1 MRLILSAILIAAVM
15 PAALC
20 QGDYLVPDYLYTD
33 HLKPAT
39 SQMYLKDWLEGGYVR
54 SLDRSRLMDPGIA
67 GMVRWLDA
75 PVPSYPWYGSDLSFY
90 KRLAPASAFTPFSQ
104 YYAEAEVEAEAPQEA
119 EIISSPEPFNITAG
133 APKYVFYASG
143 QGLPFSQYLSTE
155 PSRSSD
161 LWIRGRENWTQYV
174 VSPVGAAVELVA
186 NVPGGGSGGFYQTVQ
201 TETASLNSKTYQFYD
216 GYNSMIFRADR
227 IGRHLLY
234 LVADNQPSNVVVID
248 VFAQA
253 PAAMPSQ
260 TSQAEEPLQAQIPK
274 TEPAQSAQPSQGQL
288 FQAAQLL
295 PTAQPLE
302 AVQQQSYPLPG
313 SANTPQYPAVAKPA
327 AGASLADTPLTIYY
341 PGLGNFQVFVD
352 GVEVGV
358 GSGGSF
364 STKVKGGASHVIA
377 IYDGFWMYQ
386 NNVYFESGVP
396 KVINVE
402 AV

>member
-1 MRLILSAILIAAVM
+1 MRLLLSAVLIAAVM
-15 PAALC
+15 PAALS
-20 QGDYLVPDYLYTD
+20 QGDYLIPDYLYTD
-33 HLKPAT
+33 HLKPDA
-39 SQMYLKDWLEGGYVR
+39 SQMYLRDWLEGGYVR

-104 YYAEAEVEAEAPQEA
+104 YYAEAKVEAEEPRVA
-119 EIISSPEPFNITAG
+119 EIISSPVPFNITAG
-133 APKYVFYASG
+133 APKNVFYASG

-174 VSPVGAAVELVA
+174 VSPAGAAVELVA

-201 TETASLNSKTYQFYD
+201 TETASLSSKTYQFYD

-253 PAAMPSQ
+253 PAAQ
-260 TSQAEEPLQAQIPK
+260 
-274 TEPAQSAQPSQGQL
+274 PAQAAQSQP
-288 FQAAQLL
+288 FQAAQPAQSTL
-295 PTAQPLE
+295 PYQAAQPIQTTQPL
-302 AVQQQSYPLPG
+302 QTSQPQSYPLPG
-313 SANTPQYPAVAKPA
+313 SANTPQYPTVPQAP
-327 AGASLADTPLTIYY
+327 AGASSLGDTPLTIYY
-341 PGLGNFQVFVD
+341 PGLSNFQVFVD

-364 STKVKGGASHVIA
+364 STKVKGGASHVIS
-377 IYDGFWMYQ
+377 IWDGFWMYQ

>member
-1 MRLILSAILIAAVM
+1 MRLILLAILIAAIM

-20 QGDYLVPDYLYTD
+20 QGDYLLPDYLYTD
-33 HLKPAT
+33 HLKTDT
-39 SQMYLKDWLEGGYVR
+39 SQKYLKDWLEGGYVR

-75 PVPSYPWYGSDLSFY
+75 PVPSYPWYGSDVSFY

-104 YYAEAEVEAEAPQEA
+104 YYAEARAEEETPREA
-119 EIISSPEPFNITAG
+119 EIISSPVPFNITAK
-133 APKYVFYASG
+133 APKNVFYGSG

-161 LWIRGRENWTQYV
+161 LWIRGPENWTQYV

-201 TETASLNSKTYQFYD
+201 TETASLNSGTYEFHD

-227 IGRHLLY
+227 IGRNLLY

-253 PAAMPSQ
+253 PEAQSAQ
-260 TSQAEEPLQAQIPK
+260 GAETTE
-274 TEPAQSAQPSQGQL
+274 TEPAQAVQSAQGTKP
-288 FQAAQLL
+288 FQA
-295 PTAQPLE
+295 TQPLQNAPE
-302 AVQQQSYPLPG
+302 QSYPLPG
-313 SANTPQYPAVAKPA
+313 SANTPQYPSVAPA
-327 AGASLADTPLTIYY
+327 QAGASSLADTPLTVYY

-358 GSGGSF
+358 GSNGSF
-364 STKVKGGASHVIA
+364 STKVRGGASHVIS

>member
-15 PAALC
+15 PVALC

-33 HLKPAT
+33 HLKPEA
-39 SQMYLKDWLEGGYVR
+39 SQKYLKDWLEGGYVR

-104 YYAEAEVEAEAPQEA
+104 YYAQAEAEPPQES
-119 EIISSPEPFNITAG
+119 EVISRPVPFNITAG

-174 VSPVGAAVELVA
+174 VSPMGAAVELVA
-186 NVPGGGSGGFYQTVQ
+186 NVPNGGSGGFYHTVQ
-201 TETASLNSKTYQFYD
+201 TETASLSSKTYQFYD

-253 PAAMPSQ
+253 AAAMPSQ
-260 TSQAEEPLQAQIPK
+260 ASQAEETLQAQIPQ
-274 TEPAQSAQPSQGQL
+274 TEPAQSAQPSQSQP
-288 FQAAQLL
+288 FQI
-295 PTAQPLE
+295 AQP
-302 AVQQQSYPLPG
+302 VQTSQPQSYPLPG
-313 SANTPQYPAVAKPA
+313 SANTPQYPAVAQPA
-327 AGASLADTPLTIYY
+327 AGASLADTPLNIIY
-341 PGLGNFQVFVD
+341 PGPSNFQVFVD

-358 GSGGSF
+358 GSGGIF
-364 STKVKGGASHVIA
+364 STKVKGGASHVIS
-377 IYDGFWMYQ
+377 IWDGFWMYQ
-386 NNVYFESGVP
+386 NSVYFESGVP

>member
-15 PAALC
+15 PAAFS
-20 QGDYLVPDYLYTD
+20 QGDYLLPDYLYTD
-33 HLKPAT
+33 HLKPDA
-39 SQMYLKDWLEGGYVR
+39 SQMYLRDWLEGGYVR

-104 YYAEAEVEAEAPQEA
+104 YYAEAKAEAEAPREA
-119 EIISSPEPFNITAG
+119 EIISDPMKFNITLG
-133 APKYVFYASG
+133 APKNVFYASG

-201 TETASLNSKTYQFYD
+201 TETASLNSKTYQFYE

-253 PAAMPSQ
+253 PAAQPAEPSQ
-260 TSQAEEPLQAQIPK
+260 SQP
-274 TEPAQSAQPSQGQL
+274 
-288 FQAAQLL
+288 FQAAQPAQSTL
-295 PTAQPLE
+295 PYQAAQPIQTTQPL
-302 AVQQQSYPLPG
+302 QTSQPQSYPLPG
-313 SANTPQYPAVAKPA
+313 SANTPQYPTVPQAP
-327 AGASLADTPLTIYY
+327 AGASSLADTPLTIYY
-341 PGLGNFQVFVD
+341 PGLSNFQVFVD

-364 STKVKGGASHVIA
+364 STKVKGGASHVIS
-377 IYDGFWMYQ
+377 IWDGFWMYQ
-386 NNVYFESGVP
+386 NNVYFESGIP

>member
-1 MRLILSAILIAAVM
+1 MRLIISAILIAAVM

-20 QGDYLVPDYLYTD
+20 QGDYLLPDYLYTD
-33 HLKPAT
+33 HLKPDT

-104 YYAEAEVEAEAPQEA
+104 YYAEAKVEAEEPRVA
-119 EIISSPEPFNITAG
+119 EIISSPVPFNITAG
-133 APKYVFYASG
+133 APKNVFYASG

-201 TETASLNSKTYQFYD
+201 TETASLNSKTYQFYE

-253 PAAMPSQ
+253 PAAQPAEPSQ
-260 TSQAEEPLQAQIPK
+260 SQP
-274 TEPAQSAQPSQGQL
+274 
-288 FQAAQLL
+288 FQAAQPAQSTL
-295 PTAQPLE
+295 PYQAAQPIQTTQPL
-302 AVQQQSYPLPG
+302 QTSQPQSYPLPG
-313 SANTPQYPAVAKPA
+313 SANTPQYPTVPQAP
-327 AGASLADTPLTIYY
+327 AGASSLADTPLTIYY
-341 PGLGNFQVFVD
+341 PGLSNFQVFVD

-364 STKVKGGASHVIA
+364 STKVKGGASHVIS
-377 IYDGFWMYQ
+377 IWDGFWMYQ
-386 NNVYFESGVP
+386 NNVYFESGIP

>member
-1 MRLILSAILIAAVM
+1 MRLIISAILIAAVM

-20 QGDYLVPDYLYTD
+20 QGDYLLPDYLYTD
-33 HLKPAT
+33 HLKPDT

-75 PVPSYPWYGSDLSFY
+75 PVPSYPWYSSDVSFY

-104 YYAEAEVEAEAPQEA
+104 YYAEPKVEAEEPREA
-119 EIISSPEPFNITAG
+119 EIISSPVPFNISAG

-201 TETASLNSKTYQFYD
+201 TETASLNSKTYQFYE
-216 GYNSMIFRADR
+216 GYNSMIFRADK

-253 PAAMPSQ
+253 PAAQPAEPSQ
-260 TSQAEEPLQAQIPK
+260 SQP
-274 TEPAQSAQPSQGQL
+274 
-288 FQAAQLL
+288 FQAAQPAQSTL
-295 PTAQPLE
+295 PYQAAQPIQTTQPL
-302 AVQQQSYPLPG
+302 QTSQPQSYPLPG
-313 SANTPQYPAVAKPA
+313 SANTPQYPTVPQAP
-327 AGASLADTPLTIYY
+327 AGASSLADTPLTIYY
-341 PGLGNFQVFVD
+341 PGLSNFQVFVD

-364 STKVKGGASHVIA
+364 STKVKGGASHVIS
-377 IYDGFWMYQ
+377 IWDGFWMYQ
-386 NNVYFESGVP
+386 NNVYFESGIP

>member
-1 MRLILSAILIAAVM
+1 MRLIISAILIAAVM

-20 QGDYLVPDYLYTD
+20 QGDYLLPDYLYTD
-33 HLKPAT
+33 HLKPDT

-104 YYAEAEVEAEAPQEA
+104 YYAEAKAEAEAPREA
-119 EIISSPEPFNITAG
+119 EIISDPMKFNITLG
-133 APKYVFYASG
+133 APKNVFYASG

-201 TETASLNSKTYQFYD
+201 TETASLNSKTYQFYE

-253 PAAMPSQ
+253 PAAQPAEPSQ
-260 TSQAEEPLQAQIPK
+260 SQP
-274 TEPAQSAQPSQGQL
+274 
-288 FQAAQLL
+288 FQAAQPAQSTL
-295 PTAQPLE
+295 PYQAAQPIQTTQPL
-302 AVQQQSYPLPG
+302 QTSQPQSYPLPG
-313 SANTPQYPAVAKPA
+313 SANTPQYPTVPQAP
-327 AGASLADTPLTIYY
+327 AGASSLADTPLTIYY
-341 PGLGNFQVFVD
+341 PGLSNFQVFVD

-364 STKVKGGASHVIA
+364 STKVKGGASHVIS
-377 IYDGFWMYQ
+377 IWDGFWMYQ

-396 KVINVE
+396 KIINVE

>member
-1 MRLILSAILIAAVM
+1 MRLLLSAVLIAAVI
-15 PAALC
+15 PAALS
-20 QGDYLVPDYLYTD
+20 QGDYLLPDYLYTD
-33 HLKPAT
+33 HLKPDS
-39 SQMYLKDWLEGGYVR
+39 SQMILRDWLEGGYVR

-75 PVPSYPWYGSDLSFY
+75 PVPSYPWYGSDPSFY
-90 KRLAPASAFTPFSQ
+90 KRLAPASVFTPFSQ
-104 YYAEAEVEAEAPQEA
+104 YYAQQEVETPWEA
-119 EIISSPEPFNITAG
+119 EIISSPVRFNITLG
-133 APKYVFYASG
+133 APKNVFYGSG

-161 LWIRGRENWTQYV
+161 LWIRGPENWTQYV
-174 VSPVGAAVELVA
+174 VSPIGAAVELVA

-201 TETASLNSKTYQFYD
+201 TETASLSSKTYQFHD
-216 GYNSMIFRADR
+216 GYNSMVFRADR

-234 LVADNQPSNVVVID
+234 LVVDNQPSNVVLID

-253 PAAMPSQ
+253 PAALPIQ
-260 TSQAEEPLQAQIPK
+260 TA
-274 TEPAQSAQPSQGQL
+274 
-288 FQAAQLL
+288 
-295 PTAQPLE
+295 
-302 AVQQQSYPLPG
+302 QQQSYPLPG
-313 SANTPQYPAVAKPA
+313 SANTPQYPSVPPA
-327 AGASLADTPLTIYY
+327 QAGASSLADTPLTIYY

-364 STKVKGGASHVIA
+364 STKVKGGASHVIS
-377 IYDGFWMYQ
+377 IWDGFWMYQ

>member
-20 QGDYLVPDYLYTD
+20 QGDYLLPDYLYTD
-33 HLKPAT
+33 HLKPDA
-39 SQMYLKDWLEGGYVR
+39 SQMYLRDWLEGGYVR

-104 YYAEAEVEAEAPQEA
+104 YYAEAKVEAEAPREA
-119 EIISSPEPFNITAG
+119 EIISRPVPFNITLG
-133 APKYVFYASG
+133 APKNVFYGSG

-174 VSPVGAAVELVA
+174 VSPAGAAVELVA

-234 LVADNQPSNVVVID
+234 LVVDNQPSNVVVID

-253 PAAMPSQ
+253 PAAQPAQ
-260 TSQAEEPLQAQIPK
+260 ASQAAQDAQ
-274 TEPAQSAQPSQGQL
+274 PAQGTLP
-288 FQAAQLL
+288 FQAAQ
-295 PTAQPLE
+295 PAQL
-302 AVQQQSYPLPG
+302 QSYPLPG
-313 SANTPQYPAVAKPA
+313 SANTPQYPYVPPA
-327 AGASLADTPLTIYY
+327 QAGASSLGDTPLTIYY
-341 PGLGNFQVFVD
+341 PGPSNFQVFVD

-364 STKVKGGASHVIA
+364 STKVKGGASHVIS
-377 IYDGFWMYQ
+377 IWDGFWMYQ
-386 NNVYFESGVP
+386 NNVYFESGIP

>member
-1 MRLILSAILIAAVM
+1 MRLIISAILIAAVM

-20 QGDYLVPDYLYTD
+20 QGDYLLPDYLYTD
-33 HLKPAT
+33 HLKPDT

-104 YYAEAEVEAEAPQEA
+104 YYAEAKVEAEEPREA
-119 EIISSPEPFNITAG
+119 EIISSPVPFNITLG
-133 APKYVFYASG
+133 APKNVFYASG
-143 QGLPFSQYLSTE
+143 QGLPFSQYLGTE
-155 PSRSSD
+155 ASGSSD

-174 VSPVGAAVELVA
+174 VSPAGAAVELVA

-201 TETASLNSKTYQFYD
+201 TETASLNSKTYQFYE

-253 PAAMPSQ
+253 PAAQPAEPSQ
-260 TSQAEEPLQAQIPK
+260 SQP
-274 TEPAQSAQPSQGQL
+274 
-288 FQAAQLL
+288 FQAAQPAQSTL
-295 PTAQPLE
+295 PYQAAQPIQTTQPL
-302 AVQQQSYPLPG
+302 QTSQPQSYPLPG
-313 SANTPQYPAVAKPA
+313 SANTPQYPTVPQAP
-327 AGASLADTPLTIYY
+327 AGASSLADTPLTIYY
-341 PGLGNFQVFVD
+341 PGLSNFQVFVD

-364 STKVKGGASHVIA
+364 STKVKGGASHVIS
-377 IYDGFWMYQ
+377 IWDGFWMYQ
-386 NNVYFESGVP
+386 NNVYFESGIP

>member
-1 MRLILSAILIAAVM
+1 MRLILSAMLIAAVM
-15 PAALC
+15 PAAFS
-20 QGDYLVPDYLYTD
+20 QGDYLLPDYLYTD
-33 HLKPAT
+33 HLKPDA
-39 SQMYLKDWLEGGYVR
+39 SQMYLRDWLEGGYVR

-75 PVPSYPWYGSDLSFY
+75 PVPSYPWYSSDVSFY

-104 YYAEAEVEAEAPQEA
+104 YYAEAKVEAEEPREA
-119 EIISSPEPFNITAG
+119 EIISSPVPFNISTG

-253 PAAMPSQ
+253 PAASPSQ
-260 TSQAEEPLQAQIPK
+260 AQGSQPIQ
-274 TEPAQSAQPSQGQL
+274 TGPAQSAQPLQ
-288 FQAAQLL
+288 
-295 PTAQPLE
+295 T
-302 AVQQQSYPLPG
+302 VQQQSYPLPG
-313 SANTPQYPAVAKPA
+313 SANTPQYPSVPQPA
-327 AGASLADTPLTIYY
+327 ASASSLADTPLTIYY

-358 GSGGSF
+358 GSNGSF
-364 STKVKGGASHVIA
+364 STKVKGGASHVIS
-377 IYDGFWMYQ
+377 IWDGFWMYQ

-396 KVINVE
+396 KLINVE

>member
-1 MRLILSAILIAAVM
+1 MRLIISAIIIAAVM

-20 QGDYLVPDYLYTD
+20 QGDYLLPDYLYTD
-33 HLKPAT
+33 HLKQGA

-174 VSPVGAAVELVA
+174 VSPMGAAVELVA

-201 TETASLNSKTYQFYD
+201 TETASLSSKTYQFYE

-253 PAAMPSQ
+253 PAASPSQAQGAQPAQGTLPYQAAQPIQAAQPAQSTLPYQAAQPIQ
-260 TSQAEEPLQAQIPK
+260 TSQP
-274 TEPAQSAQPSQGQL
+274 
-288 FQAAQLL
+288 
-295 PTAQPLE
+295 
-302 AVQQQSYPLPG
+302 QSYPLPG
-313 SANTPQYPAVAKPA
+313 AANTPQYPSVPPA
-327 AGASLADTPLTIYY
+327 QAGASSLGDTPLTIYY
-341 PGLGNFQVFVD
+341 PGPSNFQVFVD

-364 STKVKGGASHVIA
+364 STKVKGGASHVIS
-377 IYDGFWMYQ
+377 IWDGFWMYQ

-396 KVINVE
+396 KMINVE

>member
-15 PAALC
+15 PVALC

-33 HLKPAT
+33 HLKPEA
-39 SQMYLKDWLEGGYVR
+39 SQKYLKDWLEGGYVR

-104 YYAEAEVEAEAPQEA
+104 YYAQAEAEPPQES
-119 EIISSPEPFNITAG
+119 EVISRPVPFNITAG

-174 VSPVGAAVELVA
+174 VSPMGAAVELVA
-186 NVPGGGSGGFYQTVQ
+186 NVPNGGSGGFYHTVQ
-201 TETASLNSKTYQFYD
+201 TETASLSSKTYQFYD

-253 PAAMPSQ
+253 PAAQPAEPSQ
-260 TSQAEEPLQAQIPK
+260 SQP
-274 TEPAQSAQPSQGQL
+274 
-288 FQAAQLL
+288 FQAAQPAQSTL
-295 PTAQPLE
+295 PYQAAQPIQTTQPL
-302 AVQQQSYPLPG
+302 QTSQPQSYPLPG
-313 SANTPQYPAVAKPA
+313 SANTPQYPTVPQAP
-327 AGASLADTPLTIYY
+327 AGASSLADTPLTIYY
-341 PGLGNFQVFVD
+341 PGLSNFQVFVD

-364 STKVKGGASHVIA
+364 STKVKGGASHVIS
-377 IYDGFWMYQ
+377 IWDGFWMYQ
-386 NNVYFESGVP
+386 NNVYFESGIP

>member
-20 QGDYLVPDYLYTD
+20 QGDYLLPDYLYTD
-33 HLKPAT
+33 HLKPDA
-39 SQMYLKDWLEGGYVR
+39 SQMYLRDWLEGGYVR

-75 PVPSYPWYGSDLSFY
+75 PVPSYPWYSSDLSFY

-104 YYAEAEVEAEAPQEA
+104 YYAEPKVEAEAPREA
-119 EIISSPEPFNITAG
+119 EIISSPVPFNITLG
-133 APKYVFYASG
+133 APKNVFYGSG

-174 VSPVGAAVELVA
+174 VSPAGAAVELLA

-253 PAAMPSQ
+253 PAAQPAQ
-260 TSQAEEPLQAQIPK
+260 ASQAAQDAQ
-274 TEPAQSAQPSQGQL
+274 PAQGTLP
-288 FQAAQLL
+288 FQAAQ
-295 PTAQPLE
+295 PAQP
-302 AVQQQSYPLPG
+302 QSYPLPG
-313 SANTPQYPAVAKPA
+313 SANTPQYPYVPPA
-327 AGASLADTPLTIYY
+327 QAGASSLGDTPLTIYY
-341 PGLGNFQVFVD
+341 PGPSNFQVFVD

-364 STKVKGGASHVIA
+364 STKVKGGASHVIS
-377 IYDGFWMYQ
+377 IWDGFWMYQ
-386 NNVYFESGVP
+386 NNVYFESGIP

>member
-20 QGDYLVPDYLYTD
+20 QGDYLLPDYLYTD

-39 SQMYLKDWLEGGYVR
+39 SQTYLKDWLEGGYVR
-54 SLDRSRLMDPGIA
+54 SLDRYRLMDPGIA

-90 KRLAPASAFTPFSQ
+90 RRLAPASAFTPFSQ
-104 YYAEAEVEAEAPQEA
+104 YYAEPKVEAEEPREA
-119 EIISSPEPFNITAG
+119 EIISSPVPFNITAG

-174 VSPVGAAVELVA
+174 VSPMGAAVELVA

-201 TETASLNSKTYQFYD
+201 TETASLNSKTYQFYE
-216 GYNSMIFRADR
+216 GYNSMIFRADK

-253 PAAMPSQ
+253 PAASPSQ
-260 TSQAEEPLQAQIPK
+260 AQGAQPAQGTLPYQAAQPIQAAQ
-274 TEPAQSAQPSQGQL
+274 PAQSTLPY
-288 FQAAQLL
+288 QAAQ
-295 PTAQPLE
+295 PIQTFQP
-302 AVQQQSYPLPG
+302 QSYPLPG
-313 SANTPQYPAVAKPA
+313 AANTPQYPSVRPTQ
-327 AGASLADTPLTIYY
+327 AGASSLGDTPLTIYY
-341 PGLGNFQVFVD
+341 PGPSNFQVFVD

-364 STKVKGGASHVIA
+364 STKVKGGASHVIS
-377 IYDGFWMYQ
+377 IWDGFWMYQ

-396 KVINVE
+396 KIINVE

>member
-1 MRLILSAILIAAVM
+1 M
-15 PAALC
+15 PAALS
-20 QGDYLVPDYLYTD
+20 QGDYLIPDYLYTD
-33 HLKPAT
+33 HLKPDA
-39 SQMYLKDWLEGGYVR
+39 SQMYLRDWLEGGYVR

-104 YYAEAEVEAEAPQEA
+104 YYAEAKVEAEEPREA
-119 EIISSPEPFNITAG
+119 EIISSPVPFNITAG
-133 APKYVFYASG
+133 APKNVFYGSG

-253 PAAMPSQ
+253 PAAQPAEPSQ
-260 TSQAEEPLQAQIPK
+260 SQP
-274 TEPAQSAQPSQGQL
+274 
-288 FQAAQLL
+288 FQAAQPAQSTL
-295 PTAQPLE
+295 PYQAAQPIQTTQPL
-302 AVQQQSYPLPG
+302 QTSQPQSYPLPG
-313 SANTPQYPAVAKPA
+313 SANTPQYPTVPQAP
-327 AGASLADTPLTIYY
+327 AGASSLADTPLTIYY
-341 PGLGNFQVFVD
+341 PGLSNFQVFVD

-364 STKVKGGASHVIA
+364 STKVKGGASHVIS
-377 IYDGFWMYQ
+377 IWDGFWMYQ
-386 NNVYFESGVP
+386 NNIYFESGIP

>member
-15 PAALC
+15 PAAFS
-20 QGDYLVPDYLYTD
+20 QGDYLLPDYLYSD
-33 HLKPAT
+33 HLKPDA
-39 SQMYLKDWLEGGYVR
+39 SQMYLRDWLEGGYVR

-75 PVPSYPWYGSDLSFY
+75 PVPSYPWYSSDVSFY

-104 YYAEAEVEAEAPQEA
+104 YYAEAKVEAEEPREA
-119 EIISSPEPFNITAG
+119 EIISSPVPFNISAG

-174 VSPVGAAVELVA
+174 VSPMGAAVELVA

-201 TETASLNSKTYQFYD
+201 TETASLSSKTYQFYE
-216 GYNSMIFRADR
+216 GYNSMIFRADK

-253 PAAMPSQ
+253 PAAQPAQAAQGAQPAQGTLPYQAAQPIQAAQPAQGTLPYQAAQPIQ
-260 TSQAEEPLQAQIPK
+260 TSQP
-274 TEPAQSAQPSQGQL
+274 
-288 FQAAQLL
+288 
-295 PTAQPLE
+295 
-302 AVQQQSYPLPG
+302 QSYPLPG
-313 SANTPQYPAVAKPA
+313 AANTPQYPSVPPA
-327 AGASLADTPLTIYY
+327 QAGASSLADTPLTIYY
-341 PGLGNFQVFVD
+341 PGPSNFQVFVD
-352 GVEVGV
+352 GIEVGV

-364 STKVKGGASHVIA
+364 STKVKGGASHVIS
-377 IYDGFWMYQ
+377 IWDGFWMYE
-386 NNVYFESGVP
+386 NDILFPAGVP
-396 KVINVE
+396 KEIHVE
-402 AV
+402 GV

>member
-15 PAALC
+15 PAVFS
-20 QGDYLVPDYLYTD
+20 QGDYLLPDYLYTD
-33 HLKPAT
+33 HLKPDA
-39 SQMYLKDWLEGGYVR
+39 SQMYLRDWLEGGYVR

-75 PVPSYPWYGSDLSFY
+75 PVPSYPWYSSDVSFY

-104 YYAEAEVEAEAPQEA
+104 YYAEAKVEAEEPREA
-119 EIISSPEPFNITAG
+119 EIISSPVPFNISAG

-201 TETASLNSKTYQFYD
+201 TETASLSSKTYQFYE
-216 GYNSMIFRADR
+216 GYNSMIFRADK

-253 PAAMPSQ
+253 PAAQ
-260 TSQAEEPLQAQIPK
+260 
-274 TEPAQSAQPSQGQL
+274 PA
-288 FQAAQLL
+288 QAAQG
-295 PTAQPLE
+295 A
-302 AVQQQSYPLPG
+302 
-313 SANTPQYPAVAKPA
+313 ANTPQYPSVPPA
-327 AGASLADTPLTIYY
+327 QAGASSLGDTPLTIYY
-341 PGLGNFQVFVD
+341 PGPSNFQVFVD

-364 STKVKGGASHVIA
+364 STKVKGGASHVIS
-377 IYDGFWMYQ
+377 IWDGFWMYQ

-396 KVINVE
+396 KMINVE